1 VFPHN
6 HLIQGINS
14 QFRLNY
20 AMLAGNI
27 LPVKK
32 YARFRVF
39 WCEGTEM
46 LKFSDGETT
55 WRQARECARPR
66 RRLRHGKALGHEID
80 RFRKEEAGNAIIFTL
95 FMFVFM
101 LIMAGLGIDLMRYEM
116 ERTHLQSTLDSAVLA
131 GAGAPIGSEAEDV
144 KAIIEDYF
152 AKNDMS
158 QYLHEI
164 DADGE
169 GGDDI
174 DTSLN
179 ATRAYAEA
187 SMTIDTYLMKLSGV
201 DQLQAFG
208 AAEAEVRTP
217 KLEVSLVLDVS
228 GSMEGN
234 KLTNL
239 QAAAKNFVTTI
250 LNGSDPG
257 NTVISLIP
265 FSWNVAPG
273 PDIYDA
279 LTVNET
285 HDYSSCLRFYSSDYS
300 SASINPSTAYDQQ
313 IYTSLYGGFDDLDAE
328 WRSCF
333 PEDRAQILPY
343 SMSEADLYAR
353 INALDADGNT
363 SAHIG
368 MKWGAAM
375 LDPQFASVFTALQA
389 PGVEVVDA
397 SLANIPSSYTE
408 GDTLKIIVLMADGQ
422 NTDSYYFDENS
433 PYRGANSPLYR
444 LTFQDQEFE
453 YGYSIYNVSRRYYD
467 SWAASYCGYSWF
479 KCEYTP
485 TGEEYSLY
493 YLRDGNDYLDIDDN
507 DWLNSYEFAALKERD
522 DYVEKDEEDE
532 RLTWEDA
539 WGLMSPD
546 WYGSKTGNWGP
557 WNDYRYSERESGGTK
572 DTRMQAIC
580 SATKTQG
587 VVVYTIGYSISSG
600 GNAET
605 QLRACAS
612 SGNHY
617 YPTNGS
623 NISAAFSSIASN
635 VQNLRLTQ

>member
-1 VFPHN
+1 
-6 HLIQGINS
+6 
-14 QFRLNY
+14 
-20 AMLAGNI
+20 
-27 LPVKK
+27 
-32 YARFRVF
+32 
-39 WCEGTEM
+39 M
-46 LKFSDGETT
+46 LKFSGGRTT
-55 WRQARECARPR
+55 WRQARERVLARRALR
-66 RRLRHGKALGHEID
+66 RGGNALGDELG
-80 RFRKEEAGNAIIFTL
+80 RFGREEDGNAIILTL

-116 ERTHLQSTLDSAVLA
+116 ERTHLQATLDSAVLA
-131 GAGAPIGSEAEDV
+131 GAGAPIGSEVNDV
-144 KAIIEDYF
+144 KEIIEDYF
-152 AKNDMS
+152 TKNDMS
-158 QYLHEI
+158 QYLHDI
-164 DADGE
+164 DTDGD
-169 GGDDI
+169 GDDDI
-174 DTSLN
+174 ETSLN

-201 DQLQAFG
+201 DHLNAFG

-228 GSMEGN
+228 GSMEGT

-239 QAAAKNFVTTI
+239 QAAAKKFVTTI

-273 PDIYDA
+273 REIYDA

-313 IYTSLYGGFDDLDAE
+313 IYTSLYGGFDNLDAE

-389 PGVEVVDA
+389 PGVDVVDD

-433 PYRGANSPLYR
+433 SYRGANSPLYKI
-444 LTFQDQEFE
+444 TFQEMEFE
-453 YGYSIYNVSRRYYD
+453 YGYFTWNVSRRYTSSSYEG
-467 SWAASYCGYSWF
+467 YCGYSF
-479 KCEYTP
+479 FECIYEPADDAKTSYFVRN
-485 TGEEYSLY
+485 GSDY
-493 YLRDGNDYLDIDDN
+493 YDVDEN
-507 DWLNSYEFAALKERD
+507 DWLNSHEMSNLRASEG
-522 DYVEKDEEDE
+522 YVGEE
-532 RLTWEDA
+532 RLTWEQA
-539 WGLMSPD
+539 WGMMSPD
-546 WYGSKTGNWGP
+546 WYGNLTGNWGP